1 MTHFFLFLLYSFFPP
16 LELTSVRLI
25 DSSAS
30 RSNLL
35 RKFNIISVNSTDM
48 QYASLMKGCGAVFIA
63 AYDRSQDEIKTI
75 LKSVPLA
82 ESDIICTFCDDF
94 FSRDNSCVL
103 AMQLIQPGMKYLSA
117 TQLATAIFNNVVP
130 SPVAEPP
137 MNKVSSSQRQTQASQ
152 SQVLNR
158 VSKTNIKKEKSSSSS
173 SSSMAPPMPRQD
185 RIKNEQRTPPRK
197 KICTETAPEVPI
209 VLSFAP
215 TSSPIP
221 TMKRGK
227 SVDEDLSSIDKSTD
241 LPAVDQTTETQTQHI
256 SRQMDIIVQ
265 EDRQQKAQP
274 EIQEIL
280 QEAHEEL
287 QQEMQGTV
295 REEMQQEL
303 PEEISGGF
311 DDTVGDSTPVGPQS
325 SSSRSSTVSDSD
337 WIDAVGGSDR
347 EEMLRCKRKTY
358 KSEFDNSAVDQGS
371 DQALTTRTE
380 AECVLRDLIV
390 QRAYRPQ
397 AAPRGKRDMRCFR
410 KNHIRVVE
418 PGNVLSAV
426 YMESVLPKETEREIQ
441 LRLEADMEDSR
452 EEFAEQM
459 FADRYVGVIIAM
471 TIMIT
476 LIVLIDLFRSLA
488 GSSRAKQHLKRG
500 LLRCFDRRTLVFF
513 NKEN

>member
-1 MTHFFLFLLYSFFPP
+1 MTHSFLFLLYSFFPP

-82 ESDIICTFCDDF
+82 DSDIICTFCDDF

-103 AMQLIQPGMKYLSA
+103 AMRLIQPGMKYLSA

-158 VSKTNIKKEKSSSSS
+158 ASKTNIKKEKSSSSS

-185 RIKNEQRTPPRK
+185 GIKNEQRTPPRK

-227 SVDEDLSSIDKSTD
+227 SVDEDLSSIHKSTD
-241 LPAVDQTTETQTQHI
+241 LPAVDQITETQTQHI
-256 SRQMDIIVQ
+256 PRQMDIVVQ
-265 EDRQQKAQP
+265 QDRQRKAQP
-274 EIQEIL
+274 EIQEIH
-280 QEAHEEL
+280 QEAHQEL
-287 QQEMQGTV
+287 QQEMQGAV

-358 KSEFDNSAVDQGS
+358 KSEFENSAVDQGS
-371 DQALTTRTE
+371 DQALTTRIE

-410 KNHIRVVE
+410 KNRIRVVE

-459 FADRYVGVIIAM
+459 FADRYEV
-471 TIMIT
+471 
-476 LIVLIDLFRSLA
+476 S
-488 GSSRAKQHLKRG
+488 
-500 LLRCFDRRTLVFF
+500 
-513 NKEN
+513 